1 MHRRGQFWAVADHL
15 GRHWTALHRRHFGMI
30 LLSIRDAD
38 EFIAM
43 LGDLEACELIADN
56 RYGTRP
62 MPKAQITKPKREVEI
77 VKG

>member
-1 MHRRGQFWAVADHL
+1 
-15 GRHWTALHRRHFGMI
+15 MI